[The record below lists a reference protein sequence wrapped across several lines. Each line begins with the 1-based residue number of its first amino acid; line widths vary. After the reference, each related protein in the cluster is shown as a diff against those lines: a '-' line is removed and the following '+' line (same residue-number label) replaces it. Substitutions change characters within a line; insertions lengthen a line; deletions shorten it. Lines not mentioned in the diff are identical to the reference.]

1 MSSNWVKD
9 ISDMQDKFGV
19 REWVLDP
26 ANKKQL
32 GQFLAFRLDF
42 LEEEFEETVH
52 AFANKDPEE
61 IVDGLIDV
69 CVIAIGTLLAF
80 GVDADKAWDAVH
92 KANMEKE
99 AGVKPERPNPL
110 GLPDL
115 LKPEGW
121 ENPSHNGNHGNLTN
135 NF

>member
-9 ISDMQDKFGV
+9 IKDMQLKFGV
-19 REWVLDP
+19 DEWMSDP
-26 ANKKQL
+26 ANKDKL
-32 GQFLAFRLDF
+32 RDFLAFRLDF
-42 LEEEFEETVH
+42 LEEEFEETIM
-52 AFANKDPEE
+52 AFANQDPEE

-69 CVIAIGTLLAF
+69 CVIAIGTLIAF
-80 GVDADKAWDAVH
+80 GVDAEKAWDAVH
-92 KANMEKE
+92 NANMAKE
-99 AGVKPERPNPL
+99 SGTKPERPNPL

>member
-9 ISDMQDKFGV
+9 IKDMQLKFGV
-19 REWVLDP
+19 DEWMSDP
-26 ANKKQL
+26 ANKDKL
-32 GQFLAFRLDF
+32 RDFLAFRLDF
-42 LEEEFEETVH
+42 LEEEFEETIM
-52 AFANKDPEE
+52 AFANQDPEE

-69 CVIAIGTLLAF
+69 CVIAIGTLIAF
-80 GVDADKAWDAVH
+80 GVDAEKAWDAVH
-92 KANMEKE
+92 KANMAKE
-99 AGVKPERPNPL
+99 SGTKPERPNPL

>member
-1 MSSNWVKD
+1 MSSNWVQD

-26 ANKKQL
+26 ANKDKL
-32 GQFLAFRLDF
+32 KDFLVFRLDF
-42 LEEEFEETVH
+42 LEEEFEETVL
-52 AFANKDPEE
+52 AYANKDPEE

-80 GVDADKAWDAVH
+80 GIDADKAWNAVH
-92 KANMEKE
+92 EANMSKE
-99 AGVKPERPNPL
+99 SGEKPERPNPL

-115 LKPEGW
+115 LKPKGW
-121 ENPSHNGNHGNLTN
+121 KNPSHKGNHGNFTN
-135 NF
+135 NI

>member
-42 LEEEFEETVH
+42 LEEEFEETVL
-52 AFANKDPEE
+52 AYANKDPEE

>member
-26 ANKKQL
+26 ANKDKL
-32 GQFLAFRLDF
+32 KDFLVFRLDF
-42 LEEEFEETVH
+42 LEEEFEETVL
-52 AFANKDPEE
+52 AYANKDPEE

-80 GVDADKAWDAVH
+80 GVDAEQAWDAVH
-92 KANMEKE
+92 KANMSKE
-99 AGVKPERPNPL
+99 SGVKPERPNPL

-121 ENPSHNGNHGNLTN
+121 KNPSHKGNHGNLTN
-135 NF
+135 NI